1 MKIAWYCI
9 LGLLLSLYAF
19 FLYETS
25 PTITNLLILDK
36 IKLSDFIGLLVN
48 IASIVFAV
56 CGAWVALVFPK
67 ALEKLKDNDLGK
79 KEIASNDE
87 VVAFKDISI
96 CSALSLL
103 VIIFLLAMNYLL
115 SLGDFSVYTNQIKIW
130 CFYIISFLYFFQVY
144 ILLITAKTTIK
155 VFASYGLSLA
165 NRSADKNLESQGWDE

>member
-1 MKIAWYCI
+1 MKIAWYCF
-9 LGLLLSLYAF
+9 LGLLFSLYVF
-19 FLYETS
+19 FLYEINPSVTK
-25 PTITNLLILDK
+25 LLILDK
-36 IKLSDFIGLLVN
+36 IKLSNFIGLLVS

-67 ALEKLKDNDLGK
+67 ALEKLKDNDSGK

-96 CSALSLL
+96 CSALSLFVIVFL
-103 VIIFLLAMNYLL
+103 VAINYIL
-115 SLGDFSVYTNQIKIW
+115 SLGDFSIYTNQIKIW
-130 CFYIISFLYFFQVY
+130 CFYIISFLYFFQIY
-144 ILLITAKTTIK
+144 ILLMTAKTTLK